1 MKILMVCLGN
11 ICRSPL
17 AHGVM
22 EQLIHEYKL
31 DWTVDS
37 CGTNGYH
44 DGESPDPR
52 AIRVAL
58 NHGIDISHQI
68 SRRVTIDDFIQYDI
82 ILIMDQ
88 MNYATLTKM
97 APPYQKEKI
106 QFLTEFAFP
115 GKNLPVPDPY
125 YDNKFEEAFDLIEK
139 SCLAFVQKF
148 GK

>member
-1 MKILMVCLGN
+1 MVCLGN

-17 AHGVM
+17 AHGIL
-22 EQLIHEYKL
+22 EKLIIENQLS
-31 DWTVDS
+31 WTVDS
-37 CGTNGYH
+37 CGTNGLH

-52 AIRVAL
+52 SIREAKL
-58 NHGIDISHQI
+58 HDLDISKQI
-68 SRRVTIDDFIQYDI
+68 SRRITNDDFIHFDL
-82 ILIMDQ
+82 ILVMDQ
-88 MNYATLTKM
+88 MNYFTVNKL

>member
-1 MKILMVCLGN
+1 MVCLGN

-88 MNYATLTKM
+88 MNYARLLKWHHHI
-97 APPYQKEKI
+97 KKKK
-106 QFLTEFAFP
+106 FNFSL
-115 GKNLPVPDPY
+115 NLPFQA
-125 YDNKFEEAFDLIEK
+125 KTFLCLIHTTTINLK
-139 SCLAFVQKF
+139 KRSI
-148 GK
+148 

>member
-1 MKILMVCLGN
+1 MVCLGN

-17 AHGVM
+17 AHGIM
-22 EQLIHEYKL
+22 EKLIQEYKL

-58 NHGIDISHQI
+58 NYGIDISHQI

-97 APPYQKEKI
+97 APQYQKEKI